1 MYTNE
6 KLDITIIEI
15 KDNDKINN
23 KYLELDDEIMNY
35 FNLNKEE
42 DLNYLSDIYSNNS
55 IYLINYPD
63 YKNIVVSYG
72 QPPNFSESEIFHKCT
87 TKKGSSGS
95 PILLINNQKLIGIHY
110 GSSEQYDFNKGR

>member
-1 MYTNE
+1 
-6 KLDITIIEI
+6 
-15 KDNDKINN
+15 
-23 KYLELDDEIMNY
+23 MNY

-72 QPPNFSESEIFHKCT
+72 QPPNFSESEIFHKCST
-87 TKKGSSGS
+87 QKGSSGS
-95 PILLINNQKLIGIHY
+95 PIL
-110 GSSEQYDFNKGR
+110 